1 MCGRIY
7 PVRYGERRYMR
18 CQVCN
23 AEWDDD
29 VVFCEKCGA
38 RISKDNSIASKLHF
52 SKNKPAADNQNSSG
66 GFYSSTNKGKSTDAN
81 NSVVFD
87 AKTKEED
94 VAHIVIDKSEIP
106 ENKPESASDNESV
119 IAAATADSVSSSP
132 VTSVK
137 DDVSEG
143 SIDLTD
149 SGSGEFDLSAGG
161 ELDLS
166 SEGEIDLSV
175 SSSTDDSLDFS
186 SSASTDDSLDLS
198 VNASADDS
206 LDLTEEVKPAKPAV
220 SQPQPQP
227 KPVSEPN
234 AAPASGIAAM
244 IQKAMDNAG
253 DTSSQVPES
262 ASAEVVDLAGEKVTE
277 SEPEPVSEVSET
289 AEASS
294 SEPAETAV
302 AAAAVA
308 AASASED
315 EQSSETEEDG
325 DEAEISGTFEYN
337 AGVAEKKII
346 SFAAAAFAAIAC
358 LLLCVLVED
367 IVRFMLCVLGA
378 AAFGYAFYIT
388 PQVHRTVKNALIKGE
403 GYFFIDY
410 INEIKKQM
418 KAGIIPVVAGLF
430 IALLTLLPMFEG
442 FEKYMFWLALFI
454 MTMGICIGVGCAARL
469 LVVRNVFNILA
480 QGQKSKQNYSEYITY
495 GVSGLFVISIVV
507 YAVFLVS

>member
-1 MCGRIY
+1 
-7 PVRYGERRYMR
+7 MR

-23 AEWDDD
+23 AELDDD

-52 SKNKPAADNQNSSG
+52 SKNRPAADNQNSSG

-87 AKTKEED
+87 AKTTEED

-106 ENKPESASDNESV
+106 EKKPESVSDNESAV
-119 IAAATADSVSSSP
+119 PADVSSPSP
-132 VTSVK
+132 AASVM
-137 DDVSEG
+137 DEVSEG

-149 SGSGEFDLSAGG
+149 SGDVEIDLSAGG

-166 SEGEIDLSV
+166 SEGEIDLSSSV
-175 SSSTDDSLDFS
+175 S
-186 SSASTDDSLDLS
+186 ADDSLDLS
-198 VNASADDS
+198 VSASADDS
-206 LDLTEEVKPAKPAV
+206 LDLTAEAKPAA
-220 SQPQPQP
+220 SQP

-234 AAPASGIAAM
+234 VAPASGIAAM

-262 ASAEVVDLAGEKVTE
+262 ASAEVVDLAGENV
-277 SEPEPVSEVSET
+277 SEPVSE
-289 AEASS
+289 APEAPEAVEAVEAAS
-294 SEPAETAV
+294 SEPAETTV
-302 AAAAVA
+302 P
-308 AASASED
+308 AASEQ
-315 EQSSETEEDG
+315 EQSSESDEEA
-325 DEAEISGTFEYN
+325 DEMEISGTFEYN
-337 AGVAEKKII
+337 AGVADKKIVA
-346 SFAAAAFAAIAC
+346 FAAAAFGAIAC
-358 LLLCVLVED
+358 LLLSVLVED
-367 IVRFMLCVLGA
+367 IARFMLCVLGA

-388 PQVHRTVKNALIKGE
+388 PQVHRSVKNALIKGE

-418 KAGIIPVVAGLF
+418 KAGIIPVAAGLF
-430 IALLTLLPMFEG
+430 IALLTLFPMFEG

>member
-1 MCGRIY
+1 
-7 PVRYGERRYMR
+7 MR

-23 AEWDDD
+23 AELDDD

-52 SKNKPAADNQNSSG
+52 SKNRPAADNQNSSG

-87 AKTKEED
+87 AKTTEED

-106 ENKPESASDNESV
+106 EKKPESVSDNESAV
-119 IAAATADSVSSSP
+119 PADVSSPSP
-132 VTSVK
+132 AASVM
-137 DDVSEG
+137 DEVSEG

-149 SGSGEFDLSAGG
+149 SGDVEIDLSAGG

-166 SEGEIDLSV
+166 SEGEIDLSSSV
-175 SSSTDDSLDFS
+175 S
-186 SSASTDDSLDLS
+186 ADDSLDLS

-206 LDLTEEVKPAKPAV
+206 LDLTAEAKPAASQPEPV
-220 SQPQPQP
+220 SQ
-227 KPVSEPN
+227 PN

-262 ASAEVVDLAGEKVTE
+262 ASAEVVDLAGENV
-277 SEPEPVSEVSET
+277 SEPVSE
-289 AEASS
+289 APEAVEAAS
-294 SEPAETAV
+294 SEPAETTV
-302 AAAAVA
+302 P
-308 AASASED
+308 AASEQ
-315 EQSSETEEDG
+315 EQSSESDEEA
-325 DEAEISGTFEYN
+325 DEMEISGTFEYN
-337 AGVAEKKII
+337 AGVADKKIVA
-346 SFAAAAFAAIAC
+346 FAAAAFGAIAC
-358 LLLCVLVED
+358 LLLSVLVED
-367 IVRFMLCVLGA
+367 IARFMLCVLGA

-388 PQVHRTVKNALIKGE
+388 PQVHRSVKNALIKGE

-430 IALLTLLPMFEG
+430 IALLTLFPMFEG
-442 FEKYMFWLALFI
+442 FEKYVFWLALFI
-454 MTMGICIGVGCAARL
+454 MTMGVCIGVGCAARL

-495 GVSGLFVISIVV
+495 GVCGLFVVSIVV
-507 YAVFLVS
+507 YAVFLVG

>member
-1 MCGRIY
+1 
-7 PVRYGERRYMR
+7 MR

-87 AKTKEED
+87 AKIKDED

-106 ENKPESASDNESV
+106 EKKPESASDNESV
-119 IAAATADSVSSSP
+119 IAAATAASSSSSP
-132 VTSVK
+132 VSSVK

-186 SSASTDDSLDLS
+186 SSASTDDSLDFSSSASADDSLDLS

-206 LDLTEEVKPAKPAV
+206 LDLTEETKPAV
-220 SQPQPQP
+220 SQPQP
-227 KPVSEPN
+227 KPVSQSG

-253 DTSSQVPES
+253 DTSSQES
-262 ASAEVVDLAGEKVTE
+262 EPASAEVVDLAGENV
-277 SEPEPVSEVSET
+277 SEPVSAASEAKET
-289 AEASS
+289 AP
-294 SEPAETAV
+294 SEPAATAV
-302 AAAAVA
+302 APAE
-308 AASASED
+308 SEQD
-315 EQSSETEEDG
+315 QTSEYDDA

-337 AGVAEKKII
+337 AGVADKKII
-346 SFAAAAFAAIAC
+346 SFAAAAFGAIAC

-367 IVRFMLCVLGA
+367 AARFLLCVLGA

-388 PQVHRTVKNALIKGE
+388 SQVHRSVKNALIKGE

-410 INEIKKQM
+410 INEIQKQM
-418 KAGIIPVVAGLF
+418 KAGIIPVIAGLF

-442 FEKYMFWLALFI
+442 FEKYVFWLALFI

-495 GVSGLFVISIVV
+495 GVCGLFVVSIVV
-507 YAVFLVS
+507 YAVFLVG

>member
-1 MCGRIY
+1 
-7 PVRYGERRYMR
+7 MR

-23 AEWDDD
+23 AELDDD

-87 AKTKEED
+87 AKIKDED

-106 ENKPESASDNESV
+106 EKKQESASDNESV
-119 IAAATADSVSSSP
+119 IAATTVASSSSSP
-132 VTSVK
+132 VSSVK

-206 LDLTEEVKPAKPAV
+206 LDLTEETKPAV
-220 SQPQPQP
+220 SQPQP
-227 KPVSEPN
+227 KPVSQSG

-253 DTSSQVPES
+253 DTSSQES
-262 ASAEVVDLAGEKVTE
+262 EPASAEVVDLAGENV
-277 SEPEPVSEVSET
+277 SEPVSAASEAKET
-289 AEASS
+289 AP
-294 SEPAETAV
+294 SEPAATAV
-302 AAAAVA
+302 APAE
-308 AASASED
+308 SEQD
-315 EQSSETEEDG
+315 QTSEYDDADG

-337 AGVAEKKII
+337 AGVADKKII
-346 SFAAAAFAAIAC
+346 SFAAAAFGAIAC

-367 IVRFMLCVLGA
+367 AARFLLCVLGA

-388 PQVHRTVKNALIKGE
+388 SQVHRAVKNALIKGE
-403 GYFFIDY
+403 GFFFIDY
-410 INEIKKQM
+410 INEIQKQM
-418 KAGIIPVVAGLF
+418 KAGIIPVIAGLF

-442 FEKYMFWLALFI
+442 FEKYVFWLALFI

-495 GVSGLFVISIVV
+495 GVCGLFVVSIVV
-507 YAVFLVS
+507 YAVFLVG

>member
-1 MCGRIY
+1 
-7 PVRYGERRYMR
+7 MR

-23 AEWDDD
+23 AELDDD

-52 SKNKPAADNQNSSG
+52 SKNRPAADNQNSSG

-87 AKTKEED
+87 AKTTEED

-106 ENKPESASDNESV
+106 EKKPESVSDNESAV
-119 IAAATADSVSSSP
+119 PADVSSPSP
-132 VTSVK
+132 AASVM
-137 DDVSEG
+137 DEVSEG

-149 SGSGEFDLSAGG
+149 SGDVEIDLSAGG

-166 SEGEIDLSV
+166 SEGEIDLSSSV
-175 SSSTDDSLDFS
+175 S
-186 SSASTDDSLDLS
+186 ADDSLDLS

-206 LDLTEEVKPAKPAV
+206 LDLTAEAKPAASQPEPV
-220 SQPQPQP
+220 SQ
-227 KPVSEPN
+227 PN

-262 ASAEVVDLAGEKVTE
+262 ASTEVVDLAGENV
-277 SEPEPVSEVSET
+277 SEPVSE
-289 AEASS
+289 APEAVEAAS
-294 SEPAETAV
+294 SEPAETTV
-302 AAAAVA
+302 P
-308 AASASED
+308 AASEQ
-315 EQSSETEEDG
+315 EQSSESDEEA
-325 DEAEISGTFEYN
+325 DEMEISGTFEYN
-337 AGVAEKKII
+337 AGVADKKIVA
-346 SFAAAAFAAIAC
+346 FAAAAFGAIAC
-358 LLLCVLVED
+358 LLLSVLVED
-367 IVRFMLCVLGA
+367 IARFMLCVLGA

-388 PQVHRTVKNALIKGE
+388 PQVHRSVKNALIKGE

-430 IALLTLLPMFEG
+430 IALLTLFPMFEG
-442 FEKYMFWLALFI
+442 FEKYVFWLALFI
-454 MTMGICIGVGCAARL
+454 MTMGVCIGVGCAARL

-495 GVSGLFVISIVV
+495 GVCGLFVVSIVV
-507 YAVFLVS
+507 YAVFLVG

>member
-1 MCGRIY
+1 
-7 PVRYGERRYMR
+7 MR

-23 AEWDDD
+23 AELDDD

-87 AKTKEED
+87 AKIKDED

-106 ENKPESASDNESV
+106 EKKPESASDNESV
-119 IAAATADSVSSSP
+119 IAAATAAPSSSSP
-132 VTSVK
+132 VSSVK

-186 SSASTDDSLDLS
+186 SSASTDDSLDFSSSASTDDSLDLS

-206 LDLTEEVKPAKPAV
+206 LDLTEETKPAV
-220 SQPQPQP
+220 SQPQP
-227 KPVSEPN
+227 KPVSQSG

-253 DTSSQVPES
+253 DTSSQES
-262 ASAEVVDLAGEKVTE
+262 EPASAEVVDLAGENV
-277 SEPEPVSEVSET
+277 SEPVSAASEAKET
-289 AEASS
+289 AP
-294 SEPAETAV
+294 SEPAATAV
-302 AAAAVA
+302 APAE
-308 AASASED
+308 SEQD
-315 EQSSETEEDG
+315 QTSEYDDA

-337 AGVAEKKII
+337 AGVADKKII
-346 SFAAAAFAAIAC
+346 SFAAAAFGAIAC

-367 IVRFMLCVLGA
+367 AARFLLCVLGA

-388 PQVHRTVKNALIKGE
+388 SQVHRSVKNALIKGE
-403 GYFFIDY
+403 GFFFIDY
-410 INEIKKQM
+410 INEIQKQM
-418 KAGIIPVVAGLF
+418 KAGIIPVIAGLF

-442 FEKYMFWLALFI
+442 FEKYVFWLALFI

-495 GVSGLFVISIVV
+495 GVCGLFVVSIVV
-507 YAVFLVS
+507 YAVFLVG

>member
-1 MCGRIY
+1 
-7 PVRYGERRYMR
+7 MR

-23 AEWDDD
+23 AELDDD

-52 SKNKPAADNQNSSG
+52 SKNRPAADNQNSSG

-87 AKTKEED
+87 AKTTEED

-106 ENKPESASDNESV
+106 EKKPESVSDNESAV
-119 IAAATADSVSSSP
+119 PADVSSPSP
-132 VTSVK
+132 AASVM
-137 DDVSEG
+137 DEVSEG

-149 SGSGEFDLSAGG
+149 SGDVEIDLSAGG

-166 SEGEIDLSV
+166 SEGEIDLSSSV
-175 SSSTDDSLDFS
+175 S
-186 SSASTDDSLDLS
+186 ADDSLDLS
-198 VNASADDS
+198 VSASADDS
-206 LDLTEEVKPAKPAV
+206 IDLTAEAKPAA
-220 SQPQPQP
+220 SQP

-234 AAPASGIAAM
+234 VAPASGIAAM

-262 ASAEVVDLAGEKVTE
+262 ASAEVVDLAGENV
-277 SEPEPVSEVSET
+277 SEPVSE
-289 AEASS
+289 APEAVEAAS
-294 SEPAETAV
+294 SEPAETTV
-302 AAAAVA
+302 P
-308 AASASED
+308 AASEQ
-315 EQSSETEEDG
+315 EQSSESDEEA
-325 DEAEISGTFEYN
+325 DEMEISGTFEYN
-337 AGVAEKKII
+337 AGVADKKIVA
-346 SFAAAAFAAIAC
+346 FAAAAFGAIAC
-358 LLLCVLVED
+358 LLLSVLVED
-367 IVRFMLCVLGA
+367 IARFMLCVLGA

-388 PQVHRTVKNALIKGE
+388 PQVHRSVKNALIKGE

-418 KAGIIPVVAGLF
+418 KAGIIPVAAGLF
-430 IALLTLLPMFEG
+430 IALLTLFPMFEG

>member
-1 MCGRIY
+1 MDGFY

-23 AEWDDD
+23 AELDDD

-52 SKNKPAADNQNSSG
+52 SKNRPAADNQNSSG

-87 AKTKEED
+87 AKTTEED

-106 ENKPESASDNESV
+106 EKKPESVSDNESAV
-119 IAAATADSVSSSP
+119 PADVSSPSP
-132 VTSVK
+132 AASVM
-137 DDVSEG
+137 DEVSEG

-149 SGSGEFDLSAGG
+149 SGDVEIDLSAGG

-166 SEGEIDLSV
+166 SEGEIDLSSSV
-175 SSSTDDSLDFS
+175 S
-186 SSASTDDSLDLS
+186 ADDSLDLS
-198 VNASADDS
+198 VSASADDS
-206 LDLTEEVKPAKPAV
+206 LDLTAEAKPAASQPEPV
-220 SQPQPQP
+220 SQPNVA
-227 KPVSEPN
+227 PV
-234 AAPASGIAAM
+234 SGIAAM

-262 ASAEVVDLAGEKVTE
+262 ASAEVVDLAGENV
-277 SEPEPVSEVSET
+277 SEPVSE
-289 AEASS
+289 APEAVEAAS
-294 SEPAETAV
+294 SEPAETTV
-302 AAAAVA
+302 P
-308 AASASED
+308 AASEQ
-315 EQSSETEEDG
+315 EQSSESDEEA
-325 DEAEISGTFEYN
+325 DEMEISGTFEYN
-337 AGVAEKKII
+337 AGVADKKIVA
-346 SFAAAAFAAIAC
+346 FAVAAFGAIAC
-358 LLLCVLVED
+358 LLLSVLVED
-367 IVRFMLCVLGA
+367 IARFMLCVLGA

-388 PQVHRTVKNALIKGE
+388 PQVHRTVKNALVKGE

-418 KAGIIPVVAGLF
+418 KAGIIPVAAGLF
-430 IALLTLLPMFEG
+430 IALLTLFPMFEG

-495 GVSGLFVISIVV
+495 GVSALFVVSIVV

>member
-1 MCGRIY
+1 
-7 PVRYGERRYMR
+7 MR

-23 AEWDDD
+23 AELDDD

-52 SKNKPAADNQNSSG
+52 SKNRPAADNQNSSG

-81 NSVVFD
+81 NSVLFD
-87 AKTKEED
+87 AKTTEED

-106 ENKPESASDNESV
+106 EKKPESVSDNESAV
-119 IAAATADSVSSSP
+119 PADVSSPSP
-132 VTSVK
+132 AASVM
-137 DDVSEG
+137 DEVSEG

-149 SGSGEFDLSAGG
+149 SGDVEIDLSAGG

-166 SEGEIDLSV
+166 SEGEIDLSSSV
-175 SSSTDDSLDFS
+175 S
-186 SSASTDDSLDLS
+186 ADDSLDLS

-206 LDLTEEVKPAKPAV
+206 LDLTAEAKPAASQPEPV
-220 SQPQPQP
+220 SQ
-227 KPVSEPN
+227 PN

-262 ASAEVVDLAGEKVTE
+262 ASAEVVDLAGENV
-277 SEPEPVSEVSET
+277 SEPVSE
-289 AEASS
+289 APEAVEAAS
-294 SEPAETAV
+294 SEPAETTV
-302 AAAAVA
+302 P
-308 AASASED
+308 AASEQ
-315 EQSSETEEDG
+315 EQSSESDEEA
-325 DEAEISGTFEYN
+325 DEMEISGTFEYN
-337 AGVAEKKII
+337 AGVADKKIVA
-346 SFAAAAFAAIAC
+346 FAAAAFGAIAC
-358 LLLCVLVED
+358 LLLSVLVED
-367 IVRFMLCVLGA
+367 IARFMLCVLGA

-388 PQVHRTVKNALIKGE
+388 PQVHRSVKNALIKGE

-430 IALLTLLPMFEG
+430 IALLTLFPMFEG

-454 MTMGICIGVGCAARL
+454 MGICIGVGCAARL

-495 GVSGLFVISIVV
+495 GVSGLFVVSIVV

>member
-1 MCGRIY
+1 
-7 PVRYGERRYMR
+7 MR

-23 AEWDDD
+23 AELDDD

-52 SKNKPAADNQNSSG
+52 SKNRPAADNQNSSG

-87 AKTKEED
+87 AKTTEED

-106 ENKPESASDNESV
+106 EKKPESASDNESV
-119 IAAATADSVSSSP
+119 IAAATAASVSSSP
-132 VTSVK
+132 VSSVK

-166 SEGEIDLSV
+166 SEGEVDLSV

-186 SSASTDDSLDLS
+186 ASVSTDDSLDLSSSASTDDSLDLS
-198 VNASADDS
+198 VSASADDS
-206 LDLTEEVKPAKPAV
+206 LDLTAEAKPAASQPEPV
-220 SQPQPQP
+220 SQ
-227 KPVSEPN
+227 PN

-262 ASAEVVDLAGEKVTE
+262 ASAEVVDLAGENV
-277 SEPEPVSEVSET
+277 SEPVSE
-289 AEASS
+289 APEAVEAAS
-294 SEPAETAV
+294 SEPAETTV
-302 AAAAVA
+302 P
-308 AASASED
+308 AASEQ
-315 EQSSETEEDG
+315 EQSSESDEEA
-325 DEAEISGTFEYN
+325 DEMEISGTFEYN
-337 AGVAEKKII
+337 AGVADKKIVA
-346 SFAAAAFAAIAC
+346 FAAAAFGAIAC
-358 LLLCVLVED
+358 LLLSVLVED
-367 IVRFMLCVLGA
+367 IARFMLCVLGA

-388 PQVHRTVKNALIKGE
+388 PQVHRSVKNALIKGE

-418 KAGIIPVVAGLF
+418 KAGIIPVAAGLF
-430 IALLTLLPMFEG
+430 IALLTLFPMFEG

-495 GVSGLFVISIVV
+495 GVSGLFVVSIVV

>member
-1 MCGRIY
+1 
-7 PVRYGERRYMR
+7 MR

-23 AEWDDD
+23 AELDDD

-52 SKNKPAADNQNSSG
+52 SKNRPAADNQNSSG

-87 AKTKEED
+87 AKTTEDD

-106 ENKPESASDNESV
+106 EKKPESVSDNESAV
-119 IAAATADSVSSSP
+119 PADVSSPSP
-132 VTSVK
+132 AASVM
-137 DDVSEG
+137 DEVSEG

-149 SGSGEFDLSAGG
+149 SGDVEIDLSAGG

-166 SEGEIDLSV
+166 SEGEIDLSSSV
-175 SSSTDDSLDFS
+175 S
-186 SSASTDDSLDLS
+186 ADDSLDLS
-198 VNASADDS
+198 VSASADDS
-206 LDLTEEVKPAKPAV
+206 LDLTAEVKPAASQPEPV
-220 SQPQPQP
+220 SQ
-227 KPVSEPN
+227 PN

-262 ASAEVVDLAGEKVTE
+262 ASAEVVDLAGENV
-277 SEPEPVSEVSET
+277 SEPVSE
-289 AEASS
+289 APEAVEAAS
-294 SEPAETAV
+294 SEPAETTV
-302 AAAAVA
+302 P
-308 AASASED
+308 AASEQ
-315 EQSSETEEDG
+315 EQSSESDEEA
-325 DEAEISGTFEYN
+325 DEMEISGTFEYN
-337 AGVAEKKII
+337 AGVADKKIVA
-346 SFAAAAFAAIAC
+346 FAAAAFGAIAC
-358 LLLCVLVED
+358 LLLSVLVED
-367 IVRFMLCVLGA
+367 IARFMLCVLGA

-388 PQVHRTVKNALIKGE
+388 PQVHRSVKNALIKGE

-430 IALLTLLPMFEG
+430 IALLTLFPMFEG

-495 GVSGLFVISIVV
+495 GVSGLFVVSIVV
-507 YAVFLVS
+507 YAVFLVG

>member
-1 MCGRIY
+1 
-7 PVRYGERRYMR
+7 MR

-23 AEWDDD
+23 AELDDD

-52 SKNKPAADNQNSSG
+52 SKNRPAADNQNSSG

-87 AKTKEED
+87 AKTTEED

-106 ENKPESASDNESV
+106 EKKPESVSDNESAV
-119 IAAATADSVSSSP
+119 PADVSSPSP
-132 VTSVK
+132 AASVM
-137 DDVSEG
+137 DEVSEG

-149 SGSGEFDLSAGG
+149 SGDVEIDLSAGG

-166 SEGEIDLSV
+166 SEGEIDLSSSV
-175 SSSTDDSLDFS
+175 S
-186 SSASTDDSLDLS
+186 ADDSLDLS

-206 LDLTEEVKPAKPAV
+206 LDLTAEAKPAASQPEPV
-220 SQPQPQP
+220 SQ
-227 KPVSEPN
+227 PN

-262 ASAEVVDLAGEKVTE
+262 ASAEVVDLAGENV
-277 SEPEPVSEVSET
+277 SEPVSE
-289 AEASS
+289 APEAVEAAS
-294 SEPAETAV
+294 SEPAETTV
-302 AAAAVA
+302 P
-308 AASASED
+308 AASEQ
-315 EQSSETEEDG
+315 EQSSESDEEA
-325 DEAEISGTFEYN
+325 DEMEISGTFEYN
-337 AGVAEKKII
+337 AGVADKKIVA
-346 SFAAAAFAAIAC
+346 FAASAFGAIAC
-358 LLLCVLVED
+358 LLLSVLVED
-367 IVRFMLCVLGA
+367 IARFMLCVLGA

-388 PQVHRTVKNALIKGE
+388 PQVHRSVKNALIKGE

-430 IALLTLLPMFEG
+430 IALLTLFPMFEG

-454 MTMGICIGVGCAARL
+454 MTMGVCIGVGCAARL

-495 GVSGLFVISIVV
+495 GVCGLFVVSIVV
-507 YAVFLVS
+507 YAVFLVG

>member
-1 MCGRIY
+1 
-7 PVRYGERRYMR
+7 MR

-23 AEWDDD
+23 AELDDD

-52 SKNKPAADNQNSSG
+52 SKNRPAADNQNSSG

-87 AKTKEED
+87 AKTTEED

-106 ENKPESASDNESV
+106 EKKPESVSDNESAV
-119 IAAATADSVSSSP
+119 PADVSSPSP
-132 VTSVK
+132 AASVM
-137 DDVSEG
+137 DEVSEG

-166 SEGEIDLSV
+166 SEGEVDLSV
-175 SSSTDDSLDFS
+175 SSSTDDSLDFSASVSTDDSLDFS

-206 LDLTEEVKPAKPAV
+206 LDLTAEAKPAASQPEPV
-220 SQPQPQP
+220 SQ
-227 KPVSEPN
+227 PN

-262 ASAEVVDLAGEKVTE
+262 ASAEVVDLAGENV
-277 SEPEPVSEVSET
+277 SEPVSE
-289 AEASS
+289 APEAVEAAS
-294 SEPAETAV
+294 SEPAETTV
-302 AAAAVA
+302 P
-308 AASASED
+308 AASEQ
-315 EQSSETEEDG
+315 EQSSESDEEA
-325 DEAEISGTFEYN
+325 DEMEISGTFEYN
-337 AGVAEKKII
+337 AGVADKKIVA
-346 SFAAAAFAAIAC
+346 FAAAAFGAIAC
-358 LLLCVLVED
+358 LLLSVLVED
-367 IVRFMLCVLGA
+367 IARFMLCVLGA

-388 PQVHRTVKNALIKGE
+388 PQVHRSVKNALIKGE

-418 KAGIIPVVAGLF
+418 KAGIIPVAAGLF
-430 IALLTLLPMFEG
+430 IALLTLFPMFEG

>member
-1 MCGRIY
+1 
-7 PVRYGERRYMR
+7 MR

-87 AKTKEED
+87 AKIKDED

-106 ENKPESASDNESV
+106 EKKPESASDNESV
-119 IAAATADSVSSSP
+119 IAAATAASSSSSP
-132 VTSVK
+132 VSSVK

-149 SGSGEFDLSAGG
+149 SGSGEFDLPAGG

-206 LDLTEEVKPAKPAV
+206 LDLTEETKPAV
-220 SQPQPQP
+220 SQPQP
-227 KPVSEPN
+227 KPVSQSG

-253 DTSSQVPES
+253 DTSSQES
-262 ASAEVVDLAGEKVTE
+262 EPASAEVVDLAGENV
-277 SEPEPVSEVSET
+277 SEPVSVASEAKET
-289 AEASS
+289 VP
-294 SEPAETAV
+294 SEPAATAV
-302 AAAAVA
+302 APAE
-308 AASASED
+308 SEQD
-315 EQSSETEEDG
+315 QTSEYDDA

-337 AGVAEKKII
+337 AGVADKKII
-346 SFAAAAFAAIAC
+346 SFAAAAFGAIAC

-367 IVRFMLCVLGA
+367 AARFLLCVLGA

-388 PQVHRTVKNALIKGE
+388 SQVHRAVKNALIKGE
-403 GYFFIDY
+403 GFFFIDY
-410 INEIKKQM
+410 INEIQKQM
-418 KAGIIPVVAGLF
+418 KAGIIPVIAGLF

-442 FEKYMFWLALFI
+442 FEKYVFWLALFI

-495 GVSGLFVISIVV
+495 GVCGLFVVSIVV
-507 YAVFLVS
+507 YAVFLVG

>member
-1 MCGRIY
+1 
-7 PVRYGERRYMR
+7 MR

-23 AEWDDD
+23 AELDDD

-52 SKNKPAADNQNSSG
+52 SKNRPAADNQNSSG

-87 AKTKEED
+87 AKTTEDD

-106 ENKPESASDNESV
+106 EKKPESVSDNESAV
-119 IAAATADSVSSSP
+119 PADVSSPSP
-132 VTSVK
+132 AASVM
-137 DDVSEG
+137 DEVSEG

-149 SGSGEFDLSAGG
+149 SGDVEIDLSAGG

-166 SEGEIDLSV
+166 SEGEIDLSSSV
-175 SSSTDDSLDFS
+175 S
-186 SSASTDDSLDLS
+186 ADDSLDLS
-198 VNASADDS
+198 VSASADDS
-206 LDLTEEVKPAKPAV
+206 LDLTAEAKSAV
-220 SQPQPQP
+220 SQPE
-227 KPVSEPN
+227 PVSQPN

-262 ASAEVVDLAGEKVTE
+262 ASAEVVDLAGENV
-277 SEPEPVSEVSET
+277 SEPVSE
-289 AEASS
+289 APEAVEAAS
-294 SEPAETAV
+294 SEPAETTV
-302 AAAAVA
+302 P
-308 AASASED
+308 AASEQ
-315 EQSSETEEDG
+315 EQSSESDEEA
-325 DEAEISGTFEYN
+325 DEMEISGTFEYN
-337 AGVAEKKII
+337 AGVADKKIVA
-346 SFAAAAFAAIAC
+346 FAASAFGAIAC
-358 LLLCVLVED
+358 LLLSVLVED
-367 IVRFMLCVLGA
+367 IARFMLCVLGA

-388 PQVHRTVKNALIKGE
+388 PQVHRSVKNALIKGE

-430 IALLTLLPMFEG
+430 IALLTLFPMFEG
-442 FEKYMFWLALFI
+442 FEKYVFWLALFI
-454 MTMGICIGVGCAARL
+454 MTMGVCIGVGCAARL

-495 GVSGLFVISIVV
+495 GVCGLFVVSIVV
-507 YAVFLVS
+507 YAVFLVG

>member
-1 MCGRIY
+1 
-7 PVRYGERRYMR
+7 MR

-23 AEWDDD
+23 AELDDD

-52 SKNKPAADNQNSSG
+52 SKNRPAADNQNSSG

-87 AKTKEED
+87 AKTTEED

-106 ENKPESASDNESV
+106 EKKPESVSDNESAV
-119 IAAATADSVSSSP
+119 PADVSSPSP
-132 VTSVK
+132 AASVM
-137 DDVSEG
+137 DEVSEG

-149 SGSGEFDLSAGG
+149 SGDVEIDLSAGG

-166 SEGEIDLSV
+166 SEGEIDLSSSV
-175 SSSTDDSLDFS
+175 S
-186 SSASTDDSLDLS
+186 ADDSLDLS

-206 LDLTEEVKPAKPAV
+206 LDLTAEAKPAASQPEPV
-220 SQPQPQP
+220 SQ
-227 KPVSEPN
+227 PN

-262 ASAEVVDLAGEKVTE
+262 ASAEVVDLAGENV
-277 SEPEPVSEVSET
+277 SEPVSE
-289 AEASS
+289 APEAVEAAS
-294 SEPAETAV
+294 SEPAETTV
-302 AAAAVA
+302 P
-308 AASASED
+308 AASEQ
-315 EQSSETEEDG
+315 EQSSESDEEA
-325 DEAEISGTFEYN
+325 DEMEISGTFEYN
-337 AGVAEKKII
+337 AGVADKKIVA
-346 SFAAAAFAAIAC
+346 FAASAFGAIAC
-358 LLLCVLVED
+358 LLLSVLVED
-367 IVRFMLCVLGA
+367 IARFMLCVLGA

-388 PQVHRTVKNALIKGE
+388 PQVHRSVKNALIKGE

-430 IALLTLLPMFEG
+430 IALLTLFPMFEG
-442 FEKYMFWLALFI
+442 FEKYVFWLALFI

-495 GVSGLFVISIVV
+495 GVCGLFVVSIVV
-507 YAVFLVS
+507 YAVFLVG

>member
-1 MCGRIY
+1 
-7 PVRYGERRYMR
+7 MR

-23 AEWDDD
+23 AELDDD

-52 SKNKPAADNQNSSG
+52 SKNRPAADNQNSSG

-87 AKTKEED
+87 AKTTEED

-106 ENKPESASDNESV
+106 EKKPESASDNESV
-119 IAAATADSVSSSP
+119 IAAATAASVSSSP
-132 VTSVK
+132 VSSVK

-149 SGSGEFDLSAGG
+149 SGDVEIDLSAGG

-166 SEGEIDLSV
+166 SEGEIDLSSSV
-175 SSSTDDSLDFS
+175 S
-186 SSASTDDSLDLS
+186 ADDSLDLS
-198 VNASADDS
+198 VSASADDS

-220 SQPQPQP
+220 SQP

-234 AAPASGIAAM
+234 VAPASGIAAM

-262 ASAEVVDLAGEKVTE
+262 ASAEVVDLAGENV
-277 SEPEPVSEVSET
+277 SEPVSE
-289 AEASS
+289 APEAVEAAS
-294 SEPAETAV
+294 SEPAETTV
-302 AAAAVA
+302 PAAP
-308 AASASED
+308 EQ
-315 EQSSETEEDG
+315 EQSSESDEEA
-325 DEAEISGTFEYN
+325 DEMEISGTFEYN
-337 AGVAEKKII
+337 AGVADKKIVA
-346 SFAAAAFAAIAC
+346 FAAAAFGAIAC
-358 LLLCVLVED
+358 LLLSVLVED
-367 IVRFMLCVLGA
+367 IARFMLCVLGA

-388 PQVHRTVKNALIKGE
+388 PQVHRSVKNALIKGE

-418 KAGIIPVVAGLF
+418 KAGIIPVAAGLF
-430 IALLTLLPMFEG
+430 IALLTLFPMFEG

-495 GVSGLFVISIVV
+495 GVSGLFVVSIVV

>member
-1 MCGRIY
+1 
-7 PVRYGERRYMR
+7 MR

-87 AKTKEED
+87 AKIKDED

-106 ENKPESASDNESV
+106 EKKPESASDNESV
-119 IAAATADSVSSSP
+119 IAAATAATSSSSP
-132 VTSVK
+132 VSSVK

-175 SSSTDDSLDFS
+175 TSSTDDSLDFS

-206 LDLTEEVKPAKPAV
+206 LDLTEETKPAV
-220 SQPQPQP
+220 SQPQP
-227 KPVSEPN
+227 KPVSQSG

-253 DTSSQVPES
+253 DTSSQES
-262 ASAEVVDLAGEKVTE
+262 EPASAEVVDLAGENV
-277 SEPEPVSEVSET
+277 SEPVSAASEAKET
-289 AEASS
+289 AP
-294 SEPAETAV
+294 SEPAATAV
-302 AAAAVA
+302 APAE
-308 AASASED
+308 SEQD
-315 EQSSETEEDG
+315 QTSEYDDA

-337 AGVAEKKII
+337 AGVADKKII
-346 SFAAAAFAAIAC
+346 SFAAAAFGAIAC

-367 IVRFMLCVLGA
+367 AARFLLCVLGA

-388 PQVHRTVKNALIKGE
+388 SQVHRAVKNALIKGE
-403 GYFFIDY
+403 GFFFIDY
-410 INEIKKQM
+410 INEIQKQM
-418 KAGIIPVVAGLF
+418 KAGIIPVIAGLF

-442 FEKYMFWLALFI
+442 FEKYVFWLALFI

-495 GVSGLFVISIVV
+495 GVCGLFVVSIVV
-507 YAVFLVS
+507 YAVFLVG

>member
-1 MCGRIY
+1 
-7 PVRYGERRYMR
+7 MR

-23 AEWDDD
+23 AELDDD

-52 SKNKPAADNQNSSG
+52 SKNRPAADNQNSSG

-87 AKTKEED
+87 AKTTEDD

-106 ENKPESASDNESV
+106 EKKPESVSDNESAV
-119 IAAATADSVSSSP
+119 PADVSSPSPAATVMDE
-132 VTSVK
+132 
-137 DDVSEG
+137 VSEG

-149 SGSGEFDLSAGG
+149 SGDVEIDLSAGG

-166 SEGEIDLSV
+166 SEGEIDLSSSV
-175 SSSTDDSLDFS
+175 S
-186 SSASTDDSLDLS
+186 ADDSLDLS

-206 LDLTEEVKPAKPAV
+206 LDLTAEAKPAASQPEPV
-220 SQPQPQP
+220 SQ
-227 KPVSEPN
+227 PN

-262 ASAEVVDLAGEKVTE
+262 ASAEVVDLAGENV
-277 SEPEPVSEVSET
+277 SEPVSE
-289 AEASS
+289 APEAVEAAS
-294 SEPAETAV
+294 SEPAETTV
-302 AAAAVA
+302 P
-308 AASASED
+308 AASEQ
-315 EQSSETEEDG
+315 EQSSESDEEA
-325 DEAEISGTFEYN
+325 DEMEISGTFEYN
-337 AGVAEKKII
+337 AGVADKKIV
-346 SFAAAAFAAIAC
+346 AFAASAFGAIAS
-358 LLLCVLVED
+358 LLLSVLVED
-367 IVRFMLCVLGA
+367 IARFMLCVLGA
-378 AAFGYAFYIT
+378 ASFGYAFYIT
-388 PQVHRTVKNALIKGE
+388 PQVHRSVKNALIKGE

-430 IALLTLLPMFEG
+430 IALLTLFPMFEG

-495 GVSGLFVISIVV
+495 GVSGLFVVSIVV

>member
-1 MCGRIY
+1 
-7 PVRYGERRYMR
+7 MR

-23 AEWDDD
+23 AELDDD

-52 SKNKPAADNQNSSG
+52 SKNRPAADNQNSSG

-87 AKTKEED
+87 AKTTEED

-106 ENKPESASDNESV
+106 EKKPESVSDNESAV
-119 IAAATADSVSSSP
+119 PADVSSPSP
-132 VTSVK
+132 AASVM
-137 DDVSEG
+137 DEVSEG

-149 SGSGEFDLSAGG
+149 SGDVEIDLSAGG

-166 SEGEIDLSV
+166 LEGEIDLSSSV
-175 SSSTDDSLDFS
+175 S
-186 SSASTDDSLDLS
+186 ADDSLDLS

-206 LDLTEEVKPAKPAV
+206 LDLTAEAKPAASQPEPV
-220 SQPQPQP
+220 SQ
-227 KPVSEPN
+227 PN

-262 ASAEVVDLAGEKVTE
+262 ASAEVVDLAGENV
-277 SEPEPVSEVSET
+277 SEPVSE
-289 AEASS
+289 APEAVEAAS
-294 SEPAETAV
+294 SEPAETTV
-302 AAAAVA
+302 P
-308 AASASED
+308 AASEQ
-315 EQSSETEEDG
+315 EQSSESDEEA
-325 DEAEISGTFEYN
+325 DEMEISGTFEYN
-337 AGVAEKKII
+337 AGVADKKIVA
-346 SFAAAAFAAIAC
+346 FAAAAFGAIAC
-358 LLLCVLVED
+358 LLLSVLVED
-367 IVRFMLCVLGA
+367 IARFMLCVLGA

-388 PQVHRTVKNALIKGE
+388 PQVHRSVKNALIKGE

-430 IALLTLLPMFEG
+430 IALLTLFPMFEG

-454 MTMGICIGVGCAARL
+454 MTMGVCIGVGCAARL

-495 GVSGLFVISIVV
+495 GVCGLFVVSIVV
-507 YAVFLVS
+507 YAVFLVG

>member
-1 MCGRIY
+1 
-7 PVRYGERRYMR
+7 MR

-23 AEWDDD
+23 AELDDD

-52 SKNKPAADNQNSSG
+52 SKNRPAADNQNSSG

-87 AKTKEED
+87 AKTTEED

-106 ENKPESASDNESV
+106 EKKPESVSDNESAV
-119 IAAATADSVSSSP
+119 PADVSSPSPAATVMDE
-132 VTSVK
+132 
-137 DDVSEG
+137 VSEG

-149 SGSGEFDLSAGG
+149 SGDVEIDLSAGG

-166 SEGEIDLSV
+166 SEGEIDLSSSV
-175 SSSTDDSLDFS
+175 S
-186 SSASTDDSLDLS
+186 ADDSLDLS

-206 LDLTEEVKPAKPAV
+206 LDLTAEAKPAASQPEPV
-220 SQPQPQP
+220 SQ
-227 KPVSEPN
+227 PN

-262 ASAEVVDLAGEKVTE
+262 ASAEVVDLAGENV
-277 SEPEPVSEVSET
+277 SEPVSE
-289 AEASS
+289 APEAVEAAS
-294 SEPAETAV
+294 SEPAETTV
-302 AAAAVA
+302 P
-308 AASASED
+308 AASEQ
-315 EQSSETEEDG
+315 EQSSESDEEA
-325 DEAEISGTFEYN
+325 DEMEISGTFEYN
-337 AGVAEKKII
+337 AGVADKKIVA
-346 SFAAAAFAAIAC
+346 FAAAAFGAIAC
-358 LLLCVLVED
+358 LLLSVLVED
-367 IVRFMLCVLGA
+367 IARFMLCVLGA

-388 PQVHRTVKNALIKGE
+388 PQVHRSVKNALIKGE

-430 IALLTLLPMFEG
+430 IALLTLFPMFEG
-442 FEKYMFWLALFI
+442 FEKYVFWLALFI

-495 GVSGLFVISIVV
+495 GVSGLFVVSIVV

>member
-1 MCGRIY
+1 MI
-7 PVRYGERRYMR
+7 
-18 CQVCN
+18 
-23 AEWDDD
+23 
-29 VVFCEKCGA
+29 
-38 RISKDNSIASKLHF
+38 
-52 SKNKPAADNQNSSG
+52 
-66 GFYSSTNKGKSTDAN
+66 TDAN

-87 AKTKEED
+87 AKIKDED

-106 ENKPESASDNESV
+106 EKKPESASDNESV
-119 IAAATADSVSSSP
+119 IAAATAASSSSSP
-132 VTSVK
+132 VSSVK

-186 SSASTDDSLDLS
+186 SSASTDDSLDFSSSASTDDSLDFSSSASTDDSLDLS

-206 LDLTEEVKPAKPAV
+206 LDLTEETKPAV
-220 SQPQPQP
+220 SQPQQ
-227 KPVSEPN
+227 KPVSQSG

-253 DTSSQVPES
+253 DTSSQES
-262 ASAEVVDLAGEKVTE
+262 EPASAEVVDLAGENV
-277 SEPEPVSEVSET
+277 SEPVSVASEAKET
-289 AEASS
+289 AP
-294 SEPAETAV
+294 SEPAATAV
-302 AAAAVA
+302 APAE
-308 AASASED
+308 SEQD
-315 EQSSETEEDG
+315 HTSEYDDADA

-337 AGVAEKKII
+337 AGVADKKII
-346 SFAAAAFAAIAC
+346 SFAAAAFGAIAC

-367 IVRFMLCVLGA
+367 AARFLLCVLGA

-388 PQVHRTVKNALIKGE
+388 SQVHRAVKNALIKGE
-403 GYFFIDY
+403 GFFFIDY
-410 INEIKKQM
+410 INEIQKQM
-418 KAGIIPVVAGLF
+418 KAGIIPVIAGLF

-442 FEKYMFWLALFI
+442 FEKYVFWLALFI

-495 GVSGLFVISIVV
+495 GVCGLFVVSIVV
-507 YAVFLVS
+507 YAVFLVG

>member
-1 MCGRIY
+1 
-7 PVRYGERRYMR
+7 MR

-23 AEWDDD
+23 AELDDD

-52 SKNKPAADNQNSSG
+52 SKNRPAADNQNSSG

-87 AKTKEED
+87 AKTTEED

-106 ENKPESASDNESV
+106 EKKPESVSDNESAV
-119 IAAATADSVSSSP
+119 PADVSSPSPAATVMDE
-132 VTSVK
+132 
-137 DDVSEG
+137 VSEG

-149 SGSGEFDLSAGG
+149 SGDVEIDLSAGG

-166 SEGEIDLSV
+166 SEGEIDLSSSV
-175 SSSTDDSLDFS
+175 S
-186 SSASTDDSLDLS
+186 ADDSLDLS
-198 VNASADDS
+198 VSASADDS
-206 LDLTEEVKPAKPAV
+206 LDLTAEAKPAASQPEPV
-220 SQPQPQP
+220 SQ
-227 KPVSEPN
+227 PN

-262 ASAEVVDLAGEKVTE
+262 ASAEVVDLAGENV
-277 SEPEPVSEVSET
+277 SEPVSE
-289 AEASS
+289 APEAVEAAS
-294 SEPAETAV
+294 SEPAETTV
-302 AAAAVA
+302 P
-308 AASASED
+308 AASEQ
-315 EQSSETEEDG
+315 EQSSESDEEA
-325 DEAEISGTFEYN
+325 DEMEISGTFEYN
-337 AGVAEKKII
+337 AGVADKKIVA
-346 SFAAAAFAAIAC
+346 FAASAFGAIAC
-358 LLLCVLVED
+358 LLLSVLVED
-367 IVRFMLCVLGA
+367 IARFMLCVLGA

-388 PQVHRTVKNALIKGE
+388 PQVHRSVKNALIKGE

-430 IALLTLLPMFEG
+430 IALLTLFPMFEG

-495 GVSGLFVISIVV
+495 GVSGLFVVSIVV

>member
-1 MCGRIY
+1 
-7 PVRYGERRYMR
+7 MR

-23 AEWDDD
+23 AELDDD

-52 SKNKPAADNQNSSG
+52 SKNRPAADNQNSSG

-87 AKTKEED
+87 AKTTEED

-106 ENKPESASDNESV
+106 EKKPESVSDNESAV
-119 IAAATADSVSSSP
+119 PADVSSPSP
-132 VTSVK
+132 AASVM
-137 DDVSEG
+137 DEVSEG

-149 SGSGEFDLSAGG
+149 SGDVEIDLSAGG

-166 SEGEIDLSV
+166 SEGEIDLSSSV
-175 SSSTDDSLDFS
+175 S
-186 SSASTDDSLDLS
+186 ADDSLDLS

-206 LDLTEEVKPAKPAV
+206 LDLTAEAKPAASQPEPV
-220 SQPQPQP
+220 SQ
-227 KPVSEPN
+227 PN

-262 ASAEVVDLAGEKVTE
+262 ASAEVVDLAGENV
-277 SEPEPVSEVSET
+277 SEPVSE
-289 AEASS
+289 APEAVEAAS
-294 SEPAETAV
+294 SEPAETTV
-302 AAAAVA
+302 P
-308 AASASED
+308 AASEQ
-315 EQSSETEEDG
+315 EQSSESDEEA
-325 DEAEISGTFEYN
+325 DEMEISGTFEYN
-337 AGVAEKKII
+337 AGVADKKIVA
-346 SFAAAAFAAIAC
+346 FAAAAFGAIAC
-358 LLLCVLVED
+358 LLLSVLVED
-367 IVRFMLCVLGA
+367 IARFMLCVLGA

-388 PQVHRTVKNALIKGE
+388 PQVHRSVKNALIKGE

-430 IALLTLLPMFEG
+430 IALLTLFPMFEG

-454 MTMGICIGVGCAARL
+454 MTMGVCIGVGCAARL

-495 GVSGLFVISIVV
+495 GVCGLFVVSIVV
-507 YAVFLVS
+507 YAVFLVG

>member
-1 MCGRIY
+1 
-7 PVRYGERRYMR
+7 MR

-23 AEWDDD
+23 AELDDD

-52 SKNKPAADNQNSSG
+52 SKNRPAADNQNSSG

-87 AKTKEED
+87 AKTTEED

-106 ENKPESASDNESV
+106 EKKPESASDNESV
-119 IAAATADSVSSSP
+119 IAAATAASVSSSP
-132 VTSVK
+132 VSSVK

-166 SEGEIDLSV
+166 SEGEVDLSV
-175 SSSTDDSLDFS
+175 SSSTDDSLDFSSSASTDDSLDFS

-220 SQPQPQP
+220 SQP

-234 AAPASGIAAM
+234 VAPASGIAAM

-262 ASAEVVDLAGEKVTE
+262 ASAEVVDLAGENV
-277 SEPEPVSEVSET
+277 SEPVSE
-289 AEASS
+289 APEAVEAAS
-294 SEPAETAV
+294 SEPAETTV
-302 AAAAVA
+302 P
-308 AASASED
+308 AASEQ
-315 EQSSETEEDG
+315 EQSSESDEEA
-325 DEAEISGTFEYN
+325 DEMEISGTFEYN
-337 AGVAEKKII
+337 AGVADKKIVA
-346 SFAAAAFAAIAC
+346 FAAAAFGAIAC
-358 LLLCVLVED
+358 LLLSVLVED
-367 IVRFMLCVLGA
+367 IARFMLCVLGA

-388 PQVHRTVKNALIKGE
+388 PQVHRSVKNALIKGE

-418 KAGIIPVVAGLF
+418 KAGIIPVAAGLF
-430 IALLTLLPMFEG
+430 IALLTLFPMFEG

-495 GVSGLFVISIVV
+495 GVSGLFVVSIVV

>member
-1 MCGRIY
+1 
-7 PVRYGERRYMR
+7 MR

-23 AEWDDD
+23 AELDDD

-52 SKNKPAADNQNSSG
+52 SKNRPAADNQNSSG

-87 AKTKEED
+87 AKTTEED

-106 ENKPESASDNESV
+106 EKKPESVSDNESAV
-119 IAAATADSVSSSP
+119 PADVSSPSPAATVMDE
-132 VTSVK
+132 
-137 DDVSEG
+137 VSEG

-149 SGSGEFDLSAGG
+149 SGDVEIDLSAGG

-166 SEGEIDLSV
+166 SEGEIDLSSSV
-175 SSSTDDSLDFS
+175 S
-186 SSASTDDSLDLS
+186 ADDSLDLS
-198 VNASADDS
+198 VSASADDS
-206 LDLTEEVKPAKPAV
+206 LDLTAEAKPAASQPEPV
-220 SQPQPQP
+220 SQ
-227 KPVSEPN
+227 PN

-262 ASAEVVDLAGEKVTE
+262 ASAEVVDLAGENV
-277 SEPEPVSEVSET
+277 SEPVSE
-289 AEASS
+289 APEAVEAAS
-294 SEPAETAV
+294 SEPAETTV
-302 AAAAVA
+302 P
-308 AASASED
+308 AASEQ
-315 EQSSETEEDG
+315 EQSSESDEEA
-325 DEAEISGTFEYN
+325 DEMEISGTFEYN
-337 AGVAEKKII
+337 AGVADKKIVA
-346 SFAAAAFAAIAC
+346 FAAAAFGAIAC
-358 LLLCVLVED
+358 LLLSVLVED
-367 IVRFMLCVLGA
+367 IARFMLCVLGA

-388 PQVHRTVKNALIKGE
+388 PQVHRSVKNALIKGE

-430 IALLTLLPMFEG
+430 IALLTLFPMFEG
-442 FEKYMFWLALFI
+442 FEKYVFWLALFI
-454 MTMGICIGVGCAARL
+454 MTMGVCIGVGCAARL

-495 GVSGLFVISIVV
+495 GVCGLFVVSIVV
-507 YAVFLVS
+507 YAVFLVG

>member
-1 MCGRIY
+1 
-7 PVRYGERRYMR
+7 MR

-87 AKTKEED
+87 AKIKDED

-106 ENKPESASDNESV
+106 EKKPESASDNESV
-119 IAAATADSVSSSP
+119 IAAATAASSSSSP
-132 VTSVK
+132 VSSVK

-186 SSASTDDSLDLS
+186 SSASTDDSLDFSSSASTDDSLDLS

-206 LDLTEEVKPAKPAV
+206 LDLTEETKPAV
-220 SQPQPQP
+220 SQPQQ
-227 KPVSEPN
+227 KPVSQSG

-253 DTSSQVPES
+253 DTSSQES
-262 ASAEVVDLAGEKVTE
+262 EPASAEVVDLAGENV
-277 SEPEPVSEVSET
+277 SEPVSVASEAKET
-289 AEASS
+289 AP
-294 SEPAETAV
+294 SEPAATAV
-302 AAAAVA
+302 APAE
-308 AASASED
+308 SEQD
-315 EQSSETEEDG
+315 HTSEYDDADA

-337 AGVAEKKII
+337 AGVADKKII
-346 SFAAAAFAAIAC
+346 SFAAAAFGAIAC

-367 IVRFMLCVLGA
+367 AARFLLCVLGA

-388 PQVHRTVKNALIKGE
+388 SQVHRAVKNALIKGE
-403 GYFFIDY
+403 GFFFIDY
-410 INEIKKQM
+410 INEIQKQM
-418 KAGIIPVVAGLF
+418 KAGIIPVIAGLF

-442 FEKYMFWLALFI
+442 FEKYVFWLALFI

-495 GVSGLFVISIVV
+495 GVCGLFVVSIVV
-507 YAVFLVS
+507 YAVFLVG

>member
-1 MCGRIY
+1 
-7 PVRYGERRYMR
+7 MR

-87 AKTKEED
+87 AKIKDED

-106 ENKPESASDNESV
+106 EKKPESASDNESV
-119 IAAATADSVSSSP
+119 IAAATAASSSSSP
-132 VTSVK
+132 VSSVK

-186 SSASTDDSLDLS
+186 SSASTDDSLDFSSSASTDDSLDLS

-206 LDLTEEVKPAKPAV
+206 LDLTEETKPAV
-220 SQPQPQP
+220 SQPQP
-227 KPVSEPN
+227 KPVSQSG

-253 DTSSQVPES
+253 DTSSQES
-262 ASAEVVDLAGEKVTE
+262 EPASAEVVDLAGENV
-277 SEPEPVSEVSET
+277 SEPVSAASEAKET
-289 AEASS
+289 AP
-294 SEPAETAV
+294 SEPAATAV
-302 AAAAVA
+302 APAE
-308 AASASED
+308 SEQD
-315 EQSSETEEDG
+315 QTSEYDDADG

-337 AGVAEKKII
+337 AGVADKKII
-346 SFAAAAFAAIAC
+346 SFAAAAFGAIAC

-367 IVRFMLCVLGA
+367 AARFLLCVLGA

-388 PQVHRTVKNALIKGE
+388 SQVHRAVKNALIKGE
-403 GYFFIDY
+403 GFFFIDY
-410 INEIKKQM
+410 INEIQKQM
-418 KAGIIPVVAGLF
+418 KAGIIPVIAGLF

-442 FEKYMFWLALFI
+442 FEKYVFWLALFI

-495 GVSGLFVISIVV
+495 GVCGLFVVSIVV
-507 YAVFLVS
+507 YAVFLVG

>member
-1 MCGRIY
+1 
-7 PVRYGERRYMR
+7 MR

-23 AEWDDD
+23 AELDDD

-87 AKTKEED
+87 AKIKDED

-106 ENKPESASDNESV
+106 EKKPESASDNESV
-119 IAAATADSVSSSP
+119 IAAATAASSSSSP
-132 VTSVK
+132 VSSVK

-186 SSASTDDSLDLS
+186 SSASTDDSLDISSSASTDDSLDLS

-206 LDLTEEVKPAKPAV
+206 LDLTEETKPAV
-220 SQPQPQP
+220 SQPQP
-227 KPVSEPN
+227 KPVSQSG

-253 DTSSQVPES
+253 DTSSQES
-262 ASAEVVDLAGEKVTE
+262 EPASAEVVDLAGENV
-277 SEPEPVSEVSET
+277 SEPVSAASEAKET
-289 AEASS
+289 AL
-294 SEPAETAV
+294 SEPAATAV
-302 AAAAVA
+302 APAE
-308 AASASED
+308 SEQD
-315 EQSSETEEDG
+315 QTSEYDDADG

-337 AGVAEKKII
+337 AGVADKKII
-346 SFAAAAFAAIAC
+346 SFAAAAFGAIAC

-367 IVRFMLCVLGA
+367 AARFLLCVLGA

-388 PQVHRTVKNALIKGE
+388 SQVHRAVKNALIKGE
-403 GYFFIDY
+403 GFFFIDY
-410 INEIKKQM
+410 INEIQKQM

-442 FEKYMFWLALFI
+442 FEKYVFWLALFI

-495 GVSGLFVISIVV
+495 GVCGLFVVSIVV
-507 YAVFLVS
+507 YAVFLVG

>member
-1 MCGRIY
+1 
-7 PVRYGERRYMR
+7 MR

-23 AEWDDD
+23 AELDDD

-52 SKNKPAADNQNSSG
+52 SKNRPAADNQNSSG

-87 AKTKEED
+87 AKTTEED

-106 ENKPESASDNESV
+106 EKKPESASDNESV
-119 IAAATADSVSSSP
+119 IAAATAASVSSSP
-132 VTSVK
+132 VSSVK

-166 SEGEIDLSV
+166 SESEVDLSV

-220 SQPQPQP
+220 SQP

-234 AAPASGIAAM
+234 VAPASGIAAM

-262 ASAEVVDLAGEKVTE
+262 ASAEVVDLAGENV
-277 SEPEPVSEVSET
+277 SEPVSE
-289 AEASS
+289 APEAVEAAS
-294 SEPAETAV
+294 SEPAETTV
-302 AAAAVA
+302 P
-308 AASASED
+308 AASEQ
-315 EQSSETEEDG
+315 EQSSESDEEA
-325 DEAEISGTFEYN
+325 DEMEISGTFEYN
-337 AGVAEKKII
+337 AGVADKKIVA
-346 SFAAAAFAAIAC
+346 FAAAAFGAIAC
-358 LLLCVLVED
+358 LLLSVLVED
-367 IVRFMLCVLGA
+367 IARFMLCVLGA

-388 PQVHRTVKNALIKGE
+388 PQVHRSVKNALIKGE

-418 KAGIIPVVAGLF
+418 KAGIIPVAAGLF
-430 IALLTLLPMFEG
+430 IALLTLFPMFEG

-495 GVSGLFVISIVV
+495 GVSGLFVVSIVV

>member
-1 MCGRIY
+1 
-7 PVRYGERRYMR
+7 MR

-23 AEWDDD
+23 AELDDD

-52 SKNKPAADNQNSSG
+52 SKNRPAADNQNSSG

-87 AKTKEED
+87 AKTTEED

-106 ENKPESASDNESV
+106 EKKPESVSDNESAV
-119 IAAATADSVSSSP
+119 PADVSSPSP
-132 VTSVK
+132 AASVM
-137 DDVSEG
+137 DEVSEG

-149 SGSGEFDLSAGG
+149 SGDVEIDLSAGG

-166 SEGEIDLSV
+166 SEGEIDLSSSV
-175 SSSTDDSLDFS
+175 S
-186 SSASTDDSLDLS
+186 ADDSLDLS
-198 VNASADDS
+198 VSASADDS
-206 LDLTEEVKPAKPAV
+206 LDLTAEAKPAV
-220 SQPQPQP
+220 SQPE
-227 KPVSEPN
+227 PVSQPN

-262 ASAEVVDLAGEKVTE
+262 ASAEVVDLAGENV
-277 SEPEPVSEVSET
+277 SEPVSE
-289 AEASS
+289 APEAVEAAS
-294 SEPAETAV
+294 SEPAETTV
-302 AAAAVA
+302 P
-308 AASASED
+308 AASEQ
-315 EQSSETEEDG
+315 EQSSESDEEA
-325 DEAEISGTFEYN
+325 DEMEISGTFEYN
-337 AGVAEKKII
+337 AGVADKKIVA
-346 SFAAAAFAAIAC
+346 FAAAAFGAIAC
-358 LLLCVLVED
+358 LLLSVLVED
-367 IVRFMLCVLGA
+367 IARFMLCVLGA

-388 PQVHRTVKNALIKGE
+388 PQVHRSVKNALIKGE

-430 IALLTLLPMFEG
+430 IALLTLFPMFEG
-442 FEKYMFWLALFI
+442 FEKYVFWLALFI
-454 MTMGICIGVGCAARL
+454 MTMGVCIGVGCAARL

-495 GVSGLFVISIVV
+495 GVCGLFVVSIVV
-507 YAVFLVS
+507 YAVFLVG

>member
-1 MCGRIY
+1 
-7 PVRYGERRYMR
+7 MR

-23 AEWDDD
+23 AELDDD

-52 SKNKPAADNQNSSG
+52 SKNRPAADNQNSSG

-87 AKTKEED
+87 AKTTEED

-106 ENKPESASDNESV
+106 EKKPESVSDNESAV
-119 IAAATADSVSSSP
+119 PADVSSPSP
-132 VTSVK
+132 AASVM
-137 DDVSEG
+137 DEVSEG

-149 SGSGEFDLSAGG
+149 SGDVEIDLSAGG

-166 SEGEIDLSV
+166 SEGEIDLSSSV
-175 SSSTDDSLDFS
+175 S
-186 SSASTDDSLDLS
+186 ADDSLDLS
-198 VNASADDS
+198 VSASADDS
-206 LDLTEEVKPAKPAV
+206 LDLTAEAKPAASQPEPV
-220 SQPQPQP
+220 SQ
-227 KPVSEPN
+227 PN

-262 ASAEVVDLAGEKVTE
+262 ASAEVVDLAGENV
-277 SEPEPVSEVSET
+277 SEPVSE
-289 AEASS
+289 APEAVEAAS
-294 SEPAETAV
+294 SEPAETTV
-302 AAAAVA
+302 P
-308 AASASED
+308 AASEQ
-315 EQSSETEEDG
+315 EQSSESDEEA
-325 DEAEISGTFEYN
+325 DEMEISGTFEYN
-337 AGVAEKKII
+337 AGVADKKIVA
-346 SFAAAAFAAIAC
+346 FAAAAFGAIAC
-358 LLLCVLVED
+358 LLLSVLVED
-367 IVRFMLCVLGA
+367 IARFMLCVLGA

-388 PQVHRTVKNALIKGE
+388 PQVHRSVKNALIKGE

-430 IALLTLLPMFEG
+430 IALLTLFPMFEG
-442 FEKYMFWLALFI
+442 FEKYVFWLALFI
-454 MTMGICIGVGCAARL
+454 MTMGVCIGVGCAARL

-495 GVSGLFVISIVV
+495 GVCGLFVVSIVV
-507 YAVFLVS
+507 YAVFLVG

>member
-1 MCGRIY
+1 
-7 PVRYGERRYMR
+7 MR

-23 AEWDDD
+23 AELDDD

-52 SKNKPAADNQNSSG
+52 SKNRPAADNQNSSG

-87 AKTKEED
+87 AKTTEED

-106 ENKPESASDNESV
+106 EKKPESVSDNESAV
-119 IAAATADSVSSSP
+119 PADVSSPSP
-132 VTSVK
+132 AASVM
-137 DDVSEG
+137 DEVSEG

-149 SGSGEFDLSAGG
+149 SGDVEIDLSAGG

-166 SEGEIDLSV
+166 SEGEIDLSSSV
-175 SSSTDDSLDFS
+175 S
-186 SSASTDDSLDLS
+186 ADDSLDLS
-198 VNASADDS
+198 VSASADDS
-206 LDLTEEVKPAKPAV
+206 LDLTAEAKPAA
-220 SQPQPQP
+220 SQP

-234 AAPASGIAAM
+234 VAPASGIAAM

-262 ASAEVVDLAGEKVTE
+262 ASAEVVDLAGENV
-277 SEPEPVSEVSET
+277 SEPVSE
-289 AEASS
+289 APEAVEAAS
-294 SEPAETAV
+294 SEPAETTV
-302 AAAAVA
+302 P
-308 AASASED
+308 AASEQ
-315 EQSSETEEDG
+315 EQSSESDEEA
-325 DEAEISGTFEYN
+325 DEMEISGTFEYN
-337 AGVAEKKII
+337 AGVADKKIVA
-346 SFAAAAFAAIAC
+346 FAAAAFGAIAC
-358 LLLCVLVED
+358 LLLSVLVED
-367 IVRFMLCVLGA
+367 IARFMLCVLGA

-388 PQVHRTVKNALIKGE
+388 PQVHRSVKNALIKGE

-418 KAGIIPVVAGLF
+418 KAGIIPVAAGLF
-430 IALLTLLPMFEG
+430 IALLTLFPMFEG

>member
-1 MCGRIY
+1 
-7 PVRYGERRYMR
+7 MR

-23 AEWDDD
+23 AELDDD

-52 SKNKPAADNQNSSG
+52 SKNRPAADNQNSSG

-87 AKTKEED
+87 AKTTEED

-106 ENKPESASDNESV
+106 EKKPESVSDNESAV
-119 IAAATADSVSSSP
+119 PADVSSPSP
-132 VTSVK
+132 AASVM
-137 DDVSEG
+137 DEVSEG

-149 SGSGEFDLSAGG
+149 SGDVEIDLSAGG

-166 SEGEIDLSV
+166 SEGEVDLSV
-175 SSSTDDSLDFS
+175 SS
-186 SSASTDDSLDLS
+186 STDDSLDLS

-220 SQPQPQP
+220 SQP

-234 AAPASGIAAM
+234 VAPASGIAAM

-262 ASAEVVDLAGEKVTE
+262 ASAEVVDLAGENV
-277 SEPEPVSEVSET
+277 SEPVSE
-289 AEASS
+289 APEAVEAVEVAS
-294 SEPAETAV
+294 SEPAETTVPAT
-302 AAAAVA
+302 
-308 AASASED
+308 SEQ
-315 EQSSETEEDG
+315 EQSSESDEEA
-325 DEAEISGTFEYN
+325 DEMEISGTFEYN
-337 AGVAEKKII
+337 AGVADKKIVA
-346 SFAAAAFAAIAC
+346 FAAAAFGAIAC
-358 LLLCVLVED
+358 LLLSVLVED
-367 IVRFMLCVLGA
+367 IARFMLCVLGA

-388 PQVHRTVKNALIKGE
+388 PQVHRSVKNALIKGE

-418 KAGIIPVVAGLF
+418 KAGIIPVAAGLF
-430 IALLTLLPMFEG
+430 IALLTLFPMFEG

-495 GVSGLFVISIVV
+495 GVSGLFVVSIVV

>member
-1 MCGRIY
+1 
-7 PVRYGERRYMR
+7 MR

-23 AEWDDD
+23 AELDDD

-52 SKNKPAADNQNSSG
+52 SKNRPAADNQNSSG

-87 AKTKEED
+87 AKTTEED

-106 ENKPESASDNESV
+106 EKKPESASDNESV
-119 IAAATADSVSSSP
+119 IAAATAASVSSSP
-132 VTSVK
+132 VSSVK

-166 SEGEIDLSV
+166 SEGEVDLSV
-175 SSSTDDSLDFS
+175 SSSTDDSLDLS

-198 VNASADDS
+198 VSASADDS
-206 LDLTEEVKPAKPAV
+206 LDLTAEAKPAASQPEPV
-220 SQPQPQP
+220 SQ
-227 KPVSEPN
+227 PN

-262 ASAEVVDLAGEKVTE
+262 ASAEVVDLAGENV
-277 SEPEPVSEVSET
+277 SEPVSE
-289 AEASS
+289 APEAVEAAS
-294 SEPAETAV
+294 SEPAETTV
-302 AAAAVA
+302 P
-308 AASASED
+308 AASEQ
-315 EQSSETEEDG
+315 EQSSESDEEA
-325 DEAEISGTFEYN
+325 DEMEISGTFEYN
-337 AGVAEKKII
+337 AGVADKKIVA
-346 SFAAAAFAAIAC
+346 FAAAAFGAIAC
-358 LLLCVLVED
+358 LLLSVLVED
-367 IVRFMLCVLGA
+367 IARFMLCVLGA

-388 PQVHRTVKNALIKGE
+388 PQVHRSVKNALIKGE

-418 KAGIIPVVAGLF
+418 KAGIIPVAAGLF
-430 IALLTLLPMFEG
+430 IALLTLFPMFEG

-495 GVSGLFVISIVV
+495 GVSGLFVVSIVV

>member
-1 MCGRIY
+1 
-7 PVRYGERRYMR
+7 MR

-23 AEWDDD
+23 AELDDD

-52 SKNKPAADNQNSSG
+52 SKNRPAADNQNSSG

-87 AKTKEED
+87 AKTTEED

-106 ENKPESASDNESV
+106 EKKPESVSDNESAV
-119 IAAATADSVSSSP
+119 PADVSSPSP
-132 VTSVK
+132 AASVM
-137 DDVSEG
+137 DEVSEG

-149 SGSGEFDLSAGG
+149 SGDVEIDLSAGG

-166 SEGEIDLSV
+166 SEGEIDLSSSV
-175 SSSTDDSLDFS
+175 S
-186 SSASTDDSLDLS
+186 ADDSLDLS
-198 VNASADDS
+198 VSASADDS
-206 LDLTEEVKPAKPAV
+206 LDLTAEAKPAV
-220 SQPQPQP
+220 SQPE
-227 KPVSEPN
+227 PVSQPN

-262 ASAEVVDLAGEKVTE
+262 ASAEVVDLAGENV
-277 SEPEPVSEVSET
+277 SEPVSE
-289 AEASS
+289 APEAVEVAS
-294 SEPAETAV
+294 SEPAETTV
-302 AAAAVA
+302 P
-308 AASASED
+308 AASEQ
-315 EQSSETEEDG
+315 EQSSESDEEA
-325 DEAEISGTFEYN
+325 DEMEISGTFEYN
-337 AGVAEKKII
+337 AGVADKKIVA
-346 SFAAAAFAAIAC
+346 FAAAAFGAIAC
-358 LLLCVLVED
+358 LLLSVLVED
-367 IVRFMLCVLGA
+367 IARFMLCVLGA

-388 PQVHRTVKNALIKGE
+388 PQVHRSVKNALIKGE

-430 IALLTLLPMFEG
+430 IALLTLFPMFEG

-495 GVSGLFVISIVV
+495 GVSALFVVSIVV

>member
-1 MCGRIY
+1 
-7 PVRYGERRYMR
+7 MR

-23 AEWDDD
+23 AELDDD

-52 SKNKPAADNQNSSG
+52 SKNRPAADNQNSSG

-87 AKTKEED
+87 AKTTEED

-106 ENKPESASDNESV
+106 EKKPESASDNESV
-119 IAAATADSVSSSP
+119 IAAATAASVSSSP
-132 VTSVK
+132 VSSVK

-166 SEGEIDLSV
+166 SEGEVDLTV
-175 SSSTDDSLDFS
+175 SSSTDDSLDFSSSASTDDSLDFS

-220 SQPQPQP
+220 SQP

-234 AAPASGIAAM
+234 VAPASGIAAM

-262 ASAEVVDLAGEKVTE
+262 ASAEVVDLAGENV
-277 SEPEPVSEVSET
+277 SEPVSE
-289 AEASS
+289 APEAVEAAS
-294 SEPAETAV
+294 SEPAETTV
-302 AAAAVA
+302 P
-308 AASASED
+308 AASEQ
-315 EQSSETEEDG
+315 EQSSESDEEA
-325 DEAEISGTFEYN
+325 DEMEISGTFEYN
-337 AGVAEKKII
+337 AGVADKKIVA
-346 SFAAAAFAAIAC
+346 FAAAAFGAIAC
-358 LLLCVLVED
+358 LLLSVLVED
-367 IVRFMLCVLGA
+367 IARFMLCVLGA

-388 PQVHRTVKNALIKGE
+388 PQVHRSVKNALIKGE

-430 IALLTLLPMFEG
+430 IALLTLFPMFEG
-442 FEKYMFWLALFI
+442 FEKYVFWLALFI

-495 GVSGLFVISIVV
+495 GVCGLFVVSIVV
-507 YAVFLVS
+507 YAVFLVG

>member
-1 MCGRIY
+1 
-7 PVRYGERRYMR
+7 MR

-23 AEWDDD
+23 AELDDD

-52 SKNKPAADNQNSSG
+52 SKNRPAADNQNSSG

-87 AKTKEED
+87 AKTTEED

-106 ENKPESASDNESV
+106 EKKPESVSDNESAV
-119 IAAATADSVSSSP
+119 PADVSSPSP
-132 VTSVK
+132 AASVM
-137 DDVSEG
+137 DEVSEG

-149 SGSGEFDLSAGG
+149 SGDVEIDLSAGG

-166 SEGEIDLSV
+166 SEGEIDLSSSV
-175 SSSTDDSLDFS
+175 S
-186 SSASTDDSLDLS
+186 ADDSLDLS
-198 VNASADDS
+198 VSASADDS
-206 LDLTEEVKPAKPAV
+206 LDLTAEAKPAASQPEPV
-220 SQPQPQP
+220 SQPNVA
-227 KPVSEPN
+227 PV
-234 AAPASGIAAM
+234 SGIAAM

-262 ASAEVVDLAGEKVTE
+262 ASAEVVDLAGENV
-277 SEPEPVSEVSET
+277 SEPVSE
-289 AEASS
+289 APEAVEAAS
-294 SEPAETAV
+294 SEPAETTV
-302 AAAAVA
+302 P
-308 AASASED
+308 AASEQ
-315 EQSSETEEDG
+315 EQSSESDEEA
-325 DEAEISGTFEYN
+325 DEMEISGTFEYN
-337 AGVAEKKII
+337 AGVADKKIVA
-346 SFAAAAFAAIAC
+346 FAAAAFGAIAC
-358 LLLCVLVED
+358 LLLSVLVED
-367 IVRFMLCVLGA
+367 IARFMLCVLGA

-388 PQVHRTVKNALIKGE
+388 PQVHRTVKNALVKGE

-418 KAGIIPVVAGLF
+418 KAGIIPVAAGLF
-430 IALLTLLPMFEG
+430 IALLTLFPMFEG

-495 GVSGLFVISIVV
+495 GVSALFVVSIVV